1 MMPGVETCLFPTCE
15 SLRQEKAVRFHHL
28 FVSTRALT
36 EDAAYILA
44 ARVPTIVLVHG
55 TETGQLP
62 VGLPTLNVC
71 CEENELVRSILRL
84 ARQSHESRG
93 VNPMPPSAPTVGLLS
108 PRETQ
113 VLRGGR
119 QHCYH
124 HLAPQEYHREAAPEK
139 CVGPHYLRRHAWH
152 RAGRGNL
159 VGRPQKKSTS
169 PLGAGKH
176 PLPVSLGPALLG
188 RLTENIE
195 HLKYNF
201 ISALA
206 DFQGG
211 IWLEFFLSF
220 PSYCV
225 YMPALRLC
233 S

>member
-1 MMPGVETCLFPTCE
+1 MHHPYIAIIDENTLAAIGLSGILKAMMPGVETCLFPTCE

-93 VNPMPPSAPTVGLLS
+93 VDPMPPSAPTVGLLS

-113 VLRGGR
+113 VLRGVVLGKLNKEIA
-119 QHCYH
+119 HD
-124 HLAPQEYHREAAPEK
+124 LGVSTATIISHRKNITEK
-139 CVGPHYLRRHAWH
+139 LH
-152 RAGRGNL
+152 
-159 VGRPQKKSTS
+159 QKS
-169 PLGAGKH
+169 
-176 PLPVSLGPALLG
+176 V
-188 RLTENIE
+188 
-195 HLKYNF
+195 
-201 ISALA
+201 SALTIYA
-206 DFQGG
+206 VMHG
-211 IWLEFFLSF
+211 IVRAEEI
-220 PSYCV
+220 
-225 YMPALRLC
+225 
-233 S
+233 